1 MGRVLVGREAPARHP
16 TRPPGA
22 YTKRQKERT
31 CKTCNTLKLKTFV
44 NIEFHLFLHQATC
57 CLSLLRLF
65 TRSPSLLLRS
75 CWPRFPFPCWRS
87 SGTPLV
93 RWPGELFRAS
103 WGLPG
108 IISFMGE
115 ACSRSRSW
123 TRSRNRSRSGSSNRS
138 RSRKSKKS
146 SRARG
151 ASAGEG
157 VKVATPA
164 NATSPAEQ
172 EEH

>member
-1 MGRVLVGREAPARHP
+1 MHLGF
-16 TRPPGA
+16 
-22 YTKRQKERT
+22 YTKPLTVFRFQMP
-31 CKTCNTLKLKTFV
+31 F
-44 NIEFHLFLHQATC
+44 AY
-57 CLSLLRLF
+57 S
-65 TRSPSLLLRS
+65 SLLLAALS
-75 CWPRFPFPCWRS
+75 VPVLAQFWHAA
-87 SGTPLV
+87 GPLA
-93 RWPGELFRAS
+93 RRIFRAS
-103 WGLPG
+103 WGLPY
-108 IISFMGE
+108 IISLMGE

-138 RSRKSKKS
+138 RSRKSKRS

-157 VKVATPA
+157 AKVATPA